1 MEAWAKPIRRSV
13 VCSADC
19 YGLLPGYGCGE
30 AEIDRHKK
38 PGGFL
43 SCDGIGGCDK
53 MSPEGREMFPNDGTS
68 AIGLAQGVLF
78 GFSQVCLVFPNF
90 KLEKLA
96 VGGYI
101 SGDRCEA
108 LLRLAGPIIGFTI
121 PHRLAGVGCNAPSVL
136 SFRRRAVTPMRPDN
150 WRPDCQPYNS
160 QPATAG

>member
-1 MEAWAKPIRRSV
+1 MAMRLATVSLPRRPIS
-13 VCSADC
+13 SLD
-19 YGLLPGYGCGE
+19 
-30 AEIDRHKK
+30 H
-38 PGGFL
+38 
-43 SCDGIGGCDK
+43 
-53 MSPEGREMFPNDGTS
+53 
-68 AIGLAQGVLF
+68 
-78 GFSQVCLVFPNF
+78 F

-101 SGDRCEA
+101 NRDLCEA

-121 PHRLAGVGCNAPSVL
+121 PHRLAGVGCNAPGVL